1 MEEKIGG
8 YISKIIFN
16 NGTPINLNED
26 DIVVF
31 VGPNNAGKSQS
42 LKDIYTLCKENIST
56 KVVKNIEVTKQKFN
70 LENFLK
76 KYAKVEEHGTYK
88 NYRFMNTV
96 LTNHEIELGLEEN
109 KNFERLRD
117 VFVMNLKTDDRLS
130 ISNPVSTVD
139 RSEVY
144 SHPIHYVAYDSNISK
159 WLSENFKKAFG
170 SELIPNYLHGKN
182 IPLCIGK
189 SMELREMSSSKTL
202 EAINEYANILEGYDK
217 VHEQGDGIRSFTGIL
232 LYLVMKNFS
241 IYLIDEPESFLHA
254 PQANIMGRILAENTE
269 NKQLFISTHN
279 EEVIKGLLSVNSNR
293 VKIIRITRENNINNF
308 SILNNEDIKNVW
320 SDPILKHSNILSSL
334 FHKQVILC
342 ESDSDCK
349 MYSIIEDNLCSEKG
363 RYSETLYIHCGGKQ
377 RIAKVAS
384 ALKALNVDV
393 KVIVDIDVLN
403 DENIFKGITD
413 AFNIE
418 WNRLESDYKIVIS
431 NLHSSREKIKIDEVK
446 FIYEDVIRNNNS
458 NELSKKEIERLQDVL
473 KIESPWKVIKSDGIS
488 AFKSGNQTESFNKIN
503 RILKENNIYIVPVGE
518 LEMFVKSVGGH
529 GPDWV
534 NNVLEKYSNL
544 SDDIYKEIREFV
556 QEIIK

>member
-1 MEEKIGG
+1 MKEKIGG
-8 YISKIIFN
+8 YVSKIIFN
-16 NGTPINLNED
+16 NGMSVDLNED

-42 LKDIYTLCKENIST
+42 LKDIYTLCKEDLPT
-56 KVVKNIEVTKQKFN
+56 KVVKNISVIKQKFD
-70 LENFLK
+70 LRKFLN
-76 KYAKVEEHGTYK
+76 KYAKVEEHGIYK
-88 NYRFMNTV
+88 NYRFMNTTLTDFNINRV
-96 LTNHEIELGLEEN
+96 LKESSA
-109 KNFERLRD
+109 FEGLRD
-117 VFVMNLKTDDRLS
+117 VFVMNLKTENRLS
-130 ISNPVSTVD
+130 ISNPVDIVD
-139 RSEVY
+139 RDEVY
-144 SHPIHYVAYDSNISK
+144 SHPIHYIAYDSNIGK

-170 SELIPNYLHGKN
+170 SEVLPNYLHGKR

-189 SMELREMSSSKTL
+189 SIELNEMSSEMAL

-269 NKQLFISTHN
+269 NKQVFISTHS

-293 VKIIRITRENNINNF
+293 VKIIRITREKNINNF

-349 MYSIIEDNLCSEKG
+349 MYSIIEDYLCTERE

-384 ALKALNVDV
+384 ALKVLNIDV
-393 KVIVDIDVLN
+393 KVIVDIDVLDN
-403 DENIFKGITD
+403 DNIFKGITN

-431 NLHSSREKIKIDEVK
+431 NLHSSREKVKIDEVK
-446 FIYEDVIRNNNS
+446 FVYEDVVKNNNS
-458 NELSKKEIERLQDVL
+458 NELSKKEIERLQDIL
-473 KIESPWKVIKSDGIS
+473 KTENPWKFIKSSGIS
-488 AFKSGNQTESFNKIN
+488 AFKAGNQTESFNKIN
-503 RILKENNIYIVPVGE
+503 QVLKENNIFIVPVGE
-518 LEMFVKSVGGH
+518 LEMFIKSVGGH

-534 NNVLEKYSNL
+534 NNVLEKIPNL
-544 SDDIYKEIREFV
+544 NDDVYKEIREFV
-556 QEIIK
+556 QEIIN